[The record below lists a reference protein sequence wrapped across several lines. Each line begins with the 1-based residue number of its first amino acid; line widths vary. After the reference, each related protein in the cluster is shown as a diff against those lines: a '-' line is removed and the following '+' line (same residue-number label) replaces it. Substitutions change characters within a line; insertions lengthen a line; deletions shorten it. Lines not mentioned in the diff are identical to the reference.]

1 MWIVLMFVFL
11 CPFCEM
17 CLMAG
22 SVCFAWSGSISKQCP
37 CVFTTLRRLS
47 IDVSKDF
54 KKRGGLYQ
62 IIEEALSGDIS
73 LPKSAPVA
81 AHLHKVLF
89 KDAITTNV
97 I

>member
-1 MWIVLMFVFL
+1 MSRIH
-11 CPFCEM
+11 
-17 CLMAG
+17 
-22 SVCFAWSGSISKQCP
+22 S
-37 CVFTTLRRLS
+37 
-47 IDVSKDF
+47 
-54 KKRGGLYQ
+54 LYQ